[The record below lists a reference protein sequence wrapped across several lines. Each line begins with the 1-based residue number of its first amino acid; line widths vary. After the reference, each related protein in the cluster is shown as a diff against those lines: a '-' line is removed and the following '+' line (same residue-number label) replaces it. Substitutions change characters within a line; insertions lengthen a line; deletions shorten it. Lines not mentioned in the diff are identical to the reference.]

1 MSLPVNPRNLL
12 STWICV
18 LFAIHGFAIVT
29 VKAQNIGIAALS
41 RNEITIEL
49 PDTQGAWTKLE
60 RSIDL
65 QSWTTQADPLFDLT
79 EISIDTTENSRGF
92 FRFTQYPAPS
102 PPYTVA
108 VVGDSTAAGV
118 IHGAEVVSGGWAE
131 GMRFYAGLDTRI
143 LNAGEA
149 GLSSKSFLGDRR
161 RLLNNLIR
169 TTPEFVFIQFGQ
181 IDEFSK
187 SEELRSTTI
196 EEYQENLSTIVELVR
211 EWNGIPILV
220 TPLPWRRFNPDGSIS
235 SVLRNRSDAVLE
247 VAQKTGALA
256 IDFHAILSSYY
267 PTITS
272 DELKSISAVDQYHF
286 SEKGAE
292 VGAGLLIAALPQHI
306 GRLLFNSELF

>member
-1 MSLPVNPRNLL
+1 MSLCVNPRKLVSVWL
-12 STWICV
+12 GV
-18 LFAIHGFAIVT
+18 LYALHGSVIVPAE
-29 VKAQNIGIAALS
+29 AQKIGIAAIS
-41 RNEITIEL
+41 RNDISIEIPL
-49 PDTQGAWTKLE
+49 VQGAWTKLE
-60 RSIDL
+60 RSADL
-65 QSWTTQADPLFDLT
+65 LSWSTHTDPLFELT
-79 EISIDTTENSRGF
+79 EFRIDPTESNVGF

-118 IHGAEVVSGGWAE
+118 IHGAEIVSGGWAE
-131 GMRFYAGLDTRI
+131 GMRFYAGPDTRI
-143 LNAGEA
+143 LNAGEP

-161 RLLNNLIR
+161 QLLNILIR

-235 SVLRNRSDAVLE
+235 SVLRNRSDAILE

-286 SEKGAE
+286 SVKGAE
-292 VGAGLLIAALPQHI
+292 VGAGLLIKALPQHI
-306 GRLLFNSELF
+306 RTLLFDSELF

>member
-1 MSLPVNPRNLL
+1 MNSRKLATIWLG
-12 STWICV
+12 V
-18 LFAIHGFAIVT
+18 LYALYGSVIVT
-29 VKAQNIGIAALS
+29 VEAQRIGIAAIS
-41 RNEITIEL
+41 KNDISIEL
-49 PDTQGAWTKLE
+49 PETQGAWIKLE
-60 RSIDL
+60 KSVDFL
-65 QSWTTQADPLFDLT
+65 SWSTHTDPLFKLT
-79 EISIDTTENSRGF
+79 EFSVNPTESSVGF
-92 FRFTQYPAPS
+92 FRFTQYPAPF

-118 IHGAEVVSGGWAE
+118 IHGSEIISGGWAE
-131 GMRFYAGLDTRI
+131 GMRFYAGPDTRI
-143 LNAGEA
+143 LNAGEP

-161 RLLNNLIR
+161 QLLNVLIR

-187 SEELRSTTI
+187 SEELRSTTR
-196 EEYQENLSTIVELVR
+196 EEYQENLSTIIELVR

-235 SVLRNRSDAVLE
+235 SVLRNRSDAILE

-286 SEKGAE
+286 SVEGAE
-292 VGAGLLIAALPQHI
+292 LGAGLLIGALPQHI
-306 GRLLFNSELF
+306 RTLLFDSELF